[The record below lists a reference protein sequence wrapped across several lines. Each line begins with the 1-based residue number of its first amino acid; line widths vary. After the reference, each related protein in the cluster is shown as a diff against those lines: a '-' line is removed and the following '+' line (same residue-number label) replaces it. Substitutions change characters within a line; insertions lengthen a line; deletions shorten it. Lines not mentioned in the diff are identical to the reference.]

1 MNPAHGIAEV
11 PVLIILPIQVG
22 RADTEESRYAHANA
36 FSVDPEGIL
45 MPRLSGDRLSCGTVE
60 DVARR

>member
-36 FSVDPEGIL
+36 FSVDPGGNL
-45 MPRLSGDRLSCGTVE
+45 DAQAFGDRLSCGTVE